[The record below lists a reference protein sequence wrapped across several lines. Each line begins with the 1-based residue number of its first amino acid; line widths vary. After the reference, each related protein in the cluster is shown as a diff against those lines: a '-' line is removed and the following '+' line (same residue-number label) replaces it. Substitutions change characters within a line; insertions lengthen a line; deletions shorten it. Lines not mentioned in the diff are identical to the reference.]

1 MEPVEPKEDWAPE
14 APRWSFG
21 ILKEEEDVM
30 GLRINTNVASL
41 NAQRNLM
48 STKWGLDKSLER
60 LSSGYRINRAGDDA
74 AGLAISENLRA
85 QIRGLKQASR
95 NAQDGVSLVQV
106 AEGGLNEISSILI
119 RLRELAVQAASDTI
133 GPVERQF
140 LNVEYDQLVSEV
152 DRIADGTEFNGT
164 QLLSGTGSILDF
176 QVGTRNDPNIDRL
189 SFDAS
194 KADANSAALGINLT
208 SVADKA
214 SAQNSLAAI
223 DSAIV
228 SVSAMR
234 ADFGAI
240 QNRLQSTIG
249 NIAVSV
255 ENLSAAN
262 SRIRDVDIA
271 EETAEMTK
279 NNILLQ
285 AGTSVLAQANQTSN
299 TALQLLNR
307 SFQG

>member
-1 MEPVEPKEDWAPE
+1 
-14 APRWSFG
+14 
-21 ILKEEEDVM
+21 M

-41 NAQRNLM
+41 NAQRNLTG
-48 STKWGLDKSLER
+48 TKWGLDKSLER

-85 QIRGLKQASR
+85 QTRGLKQASR
-95 NAQDGVSLVQV
+95 NAQDGVSLIQV
-106 AEGGLNEISSILI
+106 AEGGLNEISSIMI

-152 DRIADGTEFNGT
+152 DRIADSTEFNGT
-164 QLLSGTGSILDF
+164 QLLSGTGSVLDF

-189 SFDAS
+189 TFDSS
-194 KADANSAALGINLT
+194 KADANSAALGVNLT

-214 SAQNSLAAI
+214 SAQTSLSAI
-223 DSAIV
+223 DAAIV

-240 QNRLQSTIG
+240 QNRLQSTIS
-249 NIAVSV
+249 NIGISV

-262 SRIRDVDIA
+262 SRIRDVDVA
-271 EETAEMTK
+271 EETAELTR

-299 TALQLLNR
+299 TALSLLNR
-307 SFQG
+307 TFQG

>member
-1 MEPVEPKEDWAPE
+1 
-14 APRWSFG
+14 
-21 ILKEEEDVM
+21 M
-30 GLRINTNVASL
+30 GLRINTNTASL
-41 NAQRNLM
+41 NAQRNLRA
-48 STKWGLDKSLER
+48 SKLGLDKSLER
-60 LSSGYRINRAGDDA
+60 LSSGFRINRAGDDA

-85 QIRGLKQASR
+85 QVRGLKQSQR

-106 AEGGLNEISSILI
+106 AEGSLNEISGILI

-164 QLLSGTGSILDF
+164 LLLSGTGSILDF

-194 KADANSAALGINLT
+194 KADANSAALGVNLT

-214 SAQNSLAAI
+214 SAQNSLSAL
-223 DSAIV
+223 DTAIV

-234 ADFGAI
+234 ADFGAV
-240 QNRLQSTIG
+240 QNRLQSTIN

-255 ENLSAAN
+255 ENMSAAN
-262 SRIRDVDIA
+262 SRIRDVDVA
-271 EETAEMTK
+271 EETAEMTM
-279 NNILLQ
+279 NNVLLQ
-285 AGTSVLAQANQTSN
+285 AGTSVLAQANQSSQI
-299 TALQLLNR
+299 ALGLLNKTF
-307 SFQG
+307 S

>member
-1 MEPVEPKEDWAPE
+1 
-14 APRWSFG
+14 
-21 ILKEEEDVM
+21 M
-30 GLRINTNVASL
+30 GLRINTNTASL
-41 NAQRNLM
+41 NAQKNLVG
-48 STKWGLDKSLER
+48 TKLGLDKSLER

-74 AGLAISENLRA
+74 AGLAISENLKA

-106 AEGGLNEISSILI
+106 AEGSLNEISSILI
-119 RLRELAVQAASDTI
+119 RLRELGVQAASDTI

-164 QLLSGTGSILDF
+164 QLLSGTGSVLDF

-194 KADANSAALGINLT
+194 KADANSSALGVNLT

-214 SAQNSLAAI
+214 SAQNSLTAI

-240 QNRLQSTIG
+240 QNRLQSTIS
-249 NIAVSV
+249 NIGVSV
-255 ENLSAAN
+255 ENMSAAN
-262 SRIRDVDIA
+262 SRIRDVDVA
-271 EETAEMTK
+271 EETSELTK
-279 NNILLQ
+279 NNILLS
-285 AGTSVLAQANQTSN
+285 AGTSVLAQANQSAQS
-299 TALQLLNR
+299 ALTLLNK

>member
-1 MEPVEPKEDWAPE
+1 
-14 APRWSFG
+14 
-21 ILKEEEDVM
+21 M

-41 NAQRNLM
+41 NAQRNLIG
-48 STKWGLDKSLER
+48 TKWGLDKSLEK

-74 AGLAISENLRA
+74 AGLAISENLKA

-106 AEGGLNEISSILI
+106 AEGGLNEISSIMI
-119 RLRELAVQAASDTI
+119 RLRELAVQSASDTI

-194 KADANSAALGINLT
+194 KADANAAALGVNLT

-249 NIAVSV
+249 NIAISV
-255 ENLSAAN
+255 ENMSAAN

-271 EETAEMTK
+271 EETAELTK
-279 NNILLQ
+279 NNILLN
-285 AGTSVLAQANQTSN
+285 AGTSVLAQANQSAN
-299 TALQLLNR
+299 TALQLLNK

>member
-1 MEPVEPKEDWAPE
+1 
-14 APRWSFG
+14 
-21 ILKEEEDVM
+21 M

-41 NAQRNLM
+41 NAQRNLRT
-48 STKWGLDKSLER
+48 SKLGLDKSLEK

-74 AGLAISENLRA
+74 AGLAISENLKA

-95 NAQDGVSLVQV
+95 NAQDGISLVQV

-164 QLLSGTGSILDF
+164 TLLSGTGSILDF

-194 KADANSAALGINLT
+194 KADANSASLGVNLT

-214 SAQNSLAAI
+214 SAQNSLSAI

-234 ADFGAI
+234 ADFGAV
-240 QNRLQSTIG
+240 QNRLQSTT
-249 NIAVSV
+249 N
-255 ENLSAAN
+255 NLSVSLENMAAAN
-262 SRIRDVDIA
+262 SRIRDVDVA
-271 EETAEMTK
+271 EETAEMTM
-279 NNILLQ
+279 NNVLLN
-285 AGTSVLAQANQTSN
+285 AGTSVLAQANQTSQV
-299 TALQLLNR
+299 ALGLLNKTF
-307 SFQG
+307 S

>member
-1 MEPVEPKEDWAPE
+1 
-14 APRWSFG
+14 
-21 ILKEEEDVM
+21 M
-30 GLRINTNVASL
+30 GLRINTNTASL

-48 STKWGLDKSLER
+48 GTKLGLDKNLER

-106 AEGGLNEISSILI
+106 AEGGLNEISSIMI

-194 KADANSAALGINLT
+194 KADANSAALGVNLT

-214 SAQNSLAAI
+214 SAQNSLSAI
-223 DSAIV
+223 DQAIV

-240 QNRLQSTIG
+240 QNRLQSTIS

-255 ENLSAAN
+255 ENMSAAN
-262 SRIRDVDIA
+262 SRIRDVDVA
-271 EETAEMTK
+271 EETAELTR
-279 NNILLQ
+279 NNILLN
-285 AGTSVLAQANQTSN
+285 AGTSVLSQANQTAQ
-299 TALQLLNR
+299 TALGLLNKT
-307 SFQG
+307 FG

>member
-1 MEPVEPKEDWAPE
+1 
-14 APRWSFG
+14 
-21 ILKEEEDVM
+21 M
-30 GLRINTNVASL
+30 GLRINTNTASL

-48 STKWGLDKSLER
+48 GSKLGLDKSLER

-74 AGLAISENLRA
+74 AGLAISENLKA
-85 QIRGLKQASR
+85 QIRGLKQSSR

-106 AEGGLNEISSILI
+106 AEGALNEISSILI
-119 RLRELAVQAASDTI
+119 RLRELSVQAASDTI

-140 LNVEYDQLVSEV
+140 LNVEYDQLVSEI

-176 QVGTRNDPNIDRL
+176 QVGTRNDPNIDRI

-194 KADANSAALGINLT
+194 KADANAAALGVNLT

-214 SAQNSLAAI
+214 SAQNSLSAI

-240 QNRLQSTIG
+240 QNRLQSTIS
-249 NIAVSV
+249 NLAVSM
-255 ENLSAAN
+255 ENMSAAN
-262 SRIRDVDIA
+262 SRIRDVDVA
-271 EETAEMTK
+271 EETAELTR
-279 NNILLQ
+279 NNILLN
-285 AGTSVLAQANQTSN
+285 AGSSVLAQANQTSN
-299 TALQLLNR
+299 VALGLLNKT
-307 SFQG
+307 FT

>member
-1 MEPVEPKEDWAPE
+1 
-14 APRWSFG
+14 
-21 ILKEEEDVM
+21 M
-30 GLRINTNVASL
+30 GLRINTNTASL

-48 STKWGLDKSLER
+48 GTKLGLDKSLER

-106 AEGGLNEISSILI
+106 AEGGLNEISSIMI

-140 LNVEYDQLVSEV
+140 LNVEYDQLVSEI

-214 SAQNSLAAI
+214 SAQNTLSAI

-249 NIAVSV
+249 NLAVSV

-262 SRIRDVDIA
+262 SRIRDVDVA
-271 EETAEMTK
+271 EETAELTR
-279 NNILLQ
+279 NNILLN
-285 AGTSVLAQANQTSN
+285 AGTSVLAQANQTAN
-299 TALQLLNR
+299 TALSLLNK
-307 SFQG
+307 SMS

>member
-1 MEPVEPKEDWAPE
+1 
-14 APRWSFG
+14 
-21 ILKEEEDVM
+21 M
-30 GLRINTNVASL
+30 GLRINTNTAAL
-41 NAQRNLM
+41 NAQRTM
-48 STKWGLDKSLER
+48 WGTKLGLEKSLER
-60 LSSGYRINRAGDDA
+60 LSSGQRINRPGDDA

-95 NAQDGVSLVQV
+95 NAQDGISLVQV
-106 AEGGLNEISSILI
+106 AEGGLNEISSILV
-119 RLRELAVQAASDTI
+119 RLRELSVQAASDTI

-140 LNVEYDQLVSEV
+140 LNVEYDQLISEI

-164 QLLSGTGSILDF
+164 QLLSGVGAILDF
-176 QVGTRNDPNIDRL
+176 QVGTRNNPEIDRI

-194 KADANSAALGINLT
+194 RADANSAALGVNLS

-214 SAQNSLAAI
+214 SAQNALASI
-223 DSAIV
+223 DQAIV

-240 QNRLQSTIG
+240 QNRLQSVVG
-249 NIAVSV
+249 NLQVSL
-255 ENLSAAN
+255 ENMASAN

-271 EETAEMTK
+271 EETSEYTK

-285 AGTSVLAQANQTSN
+285 AGTAVLAQANQSAN
-299 TALQLLNR
+299 SALSLLNK
-307 SFQG
+307 SMQG

>member
-1 MEPVEPKEDWAPE
+1 
-14 APRWSFG
+14 
-21 ILKEEEDVM
+21 M
-30 GLRINTNVASL
+30 GLRINTNTASL

-48 STKWGLDKSLER
+48 STKLGLDKSLER

-74 AGLAISENLRA
+74 AGLAISENLKA

-95 NAQDGVSLVQV
+95 NASDGVSLVQV
-106 AEGGLNEISSILI
+106 AEGSLNEISSILI
-119 RLRELAVQAASDTI
+119 RLRELSVQAASDTI

-140 LNVEYDQLVSEV
+140 LNVEYDQLVSEI

-194 KADANSAALGINLT
+194 KADANSAALGVNLT

-214 SAQNSLAAI
+214 SAQNTLSAI
-223 DSAIV
+223 DQAIV

-240 QNRLQSTIG
+240 QNRLQSTIS
-249 NIAVSV
+249 NLAVSV
-255 ENLSAAN
+255 ENMSAAN
-262 SRIRDVDIA
+262 SRIRDVDVA
-271 EETAEMTK
+271 EETAELTR
-279 NNILLQ
+279 NNILLN
-285 AGTSVLAQANQTSN
+285 AGTSVLAQANQTAQ
-299 TALQLLNR
+299 TALGLLNKTF
-307 SFQG
+307 S

>member
-1 MEPVEPKEDWAPE
+1 
-14 APRWSFG
+14 
-21 ILKEEEDVM
+21 M
-30 GLRINTNVASL
+30 GLRINTNTASL
-41 NAQRNLM
+41 NAQRNLTG
-48 STKWGLDKSLER
+48 TKLGLDKSLER
-60 LSSGYRINRAGDDA
+60 LSSGLRINSAGDDA
-74 AGLAISENLRA
+74 AGLAISENLKA

-106 AEGGLNEISSILI
+106 AEGALNEISSILI
-119 RLRELAVQAASDTI
+119 RLRELSVQAASDTI

-140 LNVEYDQLVSEV
+140 LNVEYDQLVSEI

-194 KADANSAALGINLT
+194 KADANAAALGVNLT

-214 SAQNSLAAI
+214 SAQNSLSAI

-228 SVSAMR
+228 STSAMR

-240 QNRLQSTIG
+240 QNRLQSTIS
-249 NIAVSV
+249 NLAVSL
-255 ENLSAAN
+255 ENMAAAN
-262 SRIRDVDIA
+262 SRIRDVDVA
-271 EETAEMTK
+271 EETAELTK

-285 AGTSVLAQANQTSN
+285 AGTSVLAQANQSAN
-299 TALQLLNR
+299 AALQLLNR
-307 SFQG
+307 SFG

>member
-1 MEPVEPKEDWAPE
+1 
-14 APRWSFG
+14 
-21 ILKEEEDVM
+21 M
-30 GLRINTNVASL
+30 GLRINTNTASL
-41 NAQRNLM
+41 NAQRNLVG
-48 STKWGLDKSLER
+48 TKLSLDKSLER
-60 LSSGYRINRAGDDA
+60 LSSGLRINRAGDDA
-74 AGLAISENLRA
+74 AGLAISENLKA

-95 NAQDGVSLVQV
+95 NAQDGVSLIQV
-106 AEGGLNEISSILI
+106 AEGSLNEISSILI
-119 RLRELAVQAASDTI
+119 RLRELSVQAASDTI

-140 LNVEYDQLVSEV
+140 LNVEYDQLVSEI

-189 SFDAS
+189 SFDSS
-194 KADANSAALGINLT
+194 KADANSAALGVNLT

-214 SAQNSLAAI
+214 SAQNSLSALDA
-223 DSAIV
+223 AIV

-240 QNRLQSTIG
+240 QNRLQSTIS

-255 ENLSAAN
+255 ENMSSAN
-262 SRIRDVDIA
+262 SRIRDVDVA
-271 EETAEMTK
+271 DETAELTK

-285 AGTSVLAQANQTSN
+285 AGTSVLAQANQSSQ
-299 TALQLLNR
+299 TALTLLNR
-307 SFQG
+307 TFS

>member
-1 MEPVEPKEDWAPE
+1 
-14 APRWSFG
+14 
-21 ILKEEEDVM
+21 M
-30 GLRINTNVASL
+30 GLRINTNTASL
-41 NAQRNLM
+41 NAQRNLIG
-48 STKWGLDKSLER
+48 TKLGLDKSLER
-60 LSSGYRINRAGDDA
+60 LSSGLRINRAGDDA
-74 AGLAISENLRA
+74 AGLAISENLKA

-106 AEGGLNEISSILI
+106 AEGSLNEISSILI
-119 RLRELAVQAASDTI
+119 RLRELSVQAASDTI

-140 LNVEYDQLVSEV
+140 LNVEYDQLVSEI

-189 SFDAS
+189 SFDSS
-194 KADANSAALGINLT
+194 KADSNAAALGVNLT

-214 SAQNSLAAI
+214 SAQNSLTAI

-240 QNRLQSTIG
+240 QNRLQSTIS
-249 NIAVSV
+249 NLAVSV
-255 ENLSAAN
+255 ENMSAAN
-262 SRIRDVDIA
+262 SRIRDVDVA
-271 EETAEMTK
+271 EETAELTK

-285 AGTSVLAQANQTSN
+285 AGVSVLSQANQSAQS
-299 TALQLLNR
+299 ALTLLNR
-307 SFQG
+307 TFG

>member
-1 MEPVEPKEDWAPE
+1 
-14 APRWSFG
+14 
-21 ILKEEEDVM
+21 M
-30 GLRINTNVASL
+30 GLRINTNTASL

-48 STKWGLDKSLER
+48 GSKLGLDKSLER

-74 AGLAISENLRA
+74 AGLAISENLKA

-106 AEGGLNEISSILI
+106 AEGALNEISSILI

-140 LNVEYDQLVSEV
+140 LNVEYDQLVSEI

-176 QVGTRNDPNIDRL
+176 QVGTRNDPNIDRI

-194 KADANSAALGINLT
+194 KADANASALGVNLT

-214 SAQNSLAAI
+214 SAQNSLSAI

-228 SVSAMR
+228 GVSAMR

-240 QNRLQSTIG
+240 QNRLQSTIS
-249 NIAVSV
+249 NVAVSM
-255 ENLSAAN
+255 ENMSAAN
-262 SRIRDVDIA
+262 SRIRDVDVA
-271 EETAEMTK
+271 EETAELTR
-279 NNILLQ
+279 NNILLN
-285 AGTSVLAQANQTSN
+285 AGSSVLAQANQTSN
-299 TALQLLNR
+299 VALGLLNKT
-307 SFQG
+307 FT

>member
-1 MEPVEPKEDWAPE
+1 
-14 APRWSFG
+14 
-21 ILKEEEDVM
+21 M
-30 GLRINTNVASL
+30 GLRINTNVSSL
-41 NAQRNLM
+41 NAQRNLRA
-48 STKWGLDKSLER
+48 SKAGLDKSLER

-74 AGLAISENLRA
+74 AGLAISENLKA

-95 NAQDGVSLVQV
+95 NAQDGVSLIQV
-106 AEGGLNEISSILI
+106 AEGSLNEISSILI
-119 RLRELAVQAASDTI
+119 RLRELGVQAASDTI

-140 LNVEYDQLVSEV
+140 LNVEYDQLVSEI

-164 QLLSGTGSILDF
+164 LLLSGTGSILDF

-194 KADANSAALGINLT
+194 KADANAAALGVNLT

-214 SAQNSLAAI
+214 SAQNSLTAI

-234 ADFGAI
+234 ADFGAV
-240 QNRLQSTIG
+240 QNRLQSTAT
-249 NIAVSV
+249 NLAVSL
-255 ENLSAAN
+255 ENMAAAN

-271 EETAEMTK
+271 EETAEMTM
-279 NNILLQ
+279 NNVLLN
-285 AGTSVLAQANQTSN
+285 AGTSVLAQANQTSQV
-299 TALQLLNR
+299 ALGLLNK
-307 SFQG
+307 SFS

>member
-1 MEPVEPKEDWAPE
+1 
-14 APRWSFG
+14 
-21 ILKEEEDVM
+21 M
-30 GLRINTNVASL
+30 GLRINTNTASL
-41 NAQRNLM
+41 NAQRNLR
-48 STKWGLDKSLER
+48 SSKLGLDKSLER
-60 LSSGYRINRAGDDA
+60 LSSGFRINRAGDDA

-95 NAQDGVSLVQV
+95 NAQDGVSLIQV
-106 AEGGLNEISSILI
+106 AEGSLNEISGILI
-119 RLRELAVQAASDTI
+119 RLRELGVQAASDTI

-140 LNVEYDQLVSEV
+140 LNVEYDQLVSEI

-164 QLLSGTGSILDF
+164 LLLSGTGSILDF

-194 KADANSAALGINLT
+194 KADANAAALGVNLT

-214 SAQNSLAAI
+214 SAQNSLSAI

-234 ADFGAI
+234 ADFGAV
-240 QNRLQSTIG
+240 QNRLQSTI
-249 NIAVSV
+249 NNLAVSL
-255 ENLSAAN
+255 ENMAAAN

-271 EETAEMTK
+271 EETAEMTM
-279 NNILLQ
+279 NNVLLN
-285 AGTSVLAQANQTSN
+285 AGTSVLAQANQTSQV
-299 TALQLLNR
+299 ALGLLNK
-307 SFQG
+307 SFS

>member
-1 MEPVEPKEDWAPE
+1 
-14 APRWSFG
+14 
-21 ILKEEEDVM
+21 M
-30 GLRINTNVASL
+30 GLRINTNTASL
-41 NAQRNLM
+41 NAQRNLRTSKM
-48 STKWGLDKSLER
+48 GLDKSLER

-74 AGLAISENLRA
+74 AGLAISENLKA

-95 NAQDGVSLVQV
+95 NASDGVSLIQV
-106 AEGGLNEISSILI
+106 AEGSLNEISSILI

-164 QLLSGTGSILDF
+164 LLLSGTGSILDF

-194 KADANSAALGINLT
+194 KADANSAALGVNLT

-214 SAQNSLAAI
+214 SAQNSLSAI

-234 ADFGAI
+234 ADFGAV
-240 QNRLQSTIG
+240 QNRLQSTINNLG
-249 NIAVSV
+249 VSV
-255 ENLSAAN
+255 ENMAAAN
-262 SRIRDVDIA
+262 SRIRDVDVA
-271 EETAEMTK
+271 EETAELTM
-279 NNILLQ
+279 NNVLLN
-285 AGTSVLAQANQTSN
+285 AGSSVLAQANQTSQV
-299 TALQLLNR
+299 ALGLLNKTF
-307 SFQG
+307 S

>member
-1 MEPVEPKEDWAPE
+1 
-14 APRWSFG
+14 
-21 ILKEEEDVM
+21 M
-30 GLRINTNVASL
+30 GLRINTNTASL

-48 STKWGLDKSLER
+48 GTKLGLDKSLER
-60 LSSGYRINRAGDDA
+60 LSSGFRINRAGDDA
-74 AGLAISENLRA
+74 AGLAISENLKA

-106 AEGGLNEISSILI
+106 AEGALNEISSILI
-119 RLRELAVQAASDTI
+119 RLRELSVQAASDTI

-140 LNVEYDQLVSEV
+140 LNVEYDQLVSEI

-194 KADANSAALGINLT
+194 KADANAAALGVNLT

-214 SAQNSLAAI
+214 SAQNALSAI
-223 DSAIV
+223 DSSIV

-240 QNRLQSTIG
+240 QNRLQSTIS
-249 NIAVSV
+249 NLAVSV
-255 ENLSAAN
+255 ENMSAAN
-262 SRIRDVDIA
+262 SRIRDVDVA
-271 EETAEMTK
+271 EETAELTK
-279 NNILLQ
+279 NNILLN
-285 AGTSVLAQANQTSN
+285 AGTSVLAQANQTAQ
-299 TALQLLNR
+299 TALSLLNKT
-307 SFQG
+307 FG

>member
-1 MEPVEPKEDWAPE
+1 
-14 APRWSFG
+14 
-21 ILKEEEDVM
+21 M
-30 GLRINTNVASL
+30 GLRINTNTASL

-48 STKWGLDKSLER
+48 GTKLGLDRSLER
-60 LSSGYRINRAGDDA
+60 LSSGFRINRAGDDA

-85 QIRGLKQASR
+85 QIRGLRQASR

-106 AEGGLNEISSILI
+106 AEGSLNEISSILI

-140 LNVEYDQLVSEV
+140 LNVEFDQLLSEI
-152 DRIADGTEFNGT
+152 DRIADSTEFNGT

-194 KADANSAALGINLT
+194 KADANTAALGMNLT

-214 SAQNSLAAI
+214 SAQNTLAAI

-240 QNRLQSTIG
+240 QNRLQSTIS
-249 NIAVSV
+249 NLAVSV
-255 ENLSAAN
+255 ENMSAAN
-262 SRIRDVDIA
+262 SRIRDVDVA
-271 EETAEMTK
+271 EETAELTK

-285 AGTSVLAQANQTSN
+285 AGTSVLAQANQTAQ
-299 TALQLLNR
+299 TALTLLNR
-307 SFQG
+307 TFS